1 MNSLYFYDEII
12 SKVYLFALLIIFL
25 LYILTKR
32 SRTDFWRFQWT
43 WILNNERGSEK
54 TSRKGVPA
62 QGAAW
67 ASTQKCRLKS
77 ITSSQKPSLAPQIRL
92 RLSVSHPLS
101 PQFSFAT
108 LTGLVQVLTWYRKAP
123 CGQGP
128 CLSSSPAMSPAPDS
142 VPST

>member
-1 MNSLYFYDEII
+1 MMKLFLKFIFCTSYHLLTLYFN
-12 SKVYLFALLIIFL
+12 
-25 LYILTKR
+25 KR

-62 QGAAW
+62 QGAAG

-92 RLSVSHPLS
+92 RLSVSQPLS

-123 CGQGP
+123 WGQGP